1 MPWIIG
7 IILFFAILN
16 WIFEFIS
23 SIGTA
28 GWISIGC
35 LLLLWIISMIW
46 RVERKHRK
54 WLSDIEDAI
63 LSRQDQISGLIVRIV
78 RLLDEIKPFDEMT
91 RGESGKQIKEIDR
104 QLTRMLVELNRFL
117 EDELKQEKNW
127 RFHQSELA
135 ELLKIADQQFEEY
148 SEQFND
154 QHKKFEHIAET
165 ERQVL
170 DNLRIAEQTI
180 VEAEQTFI
188 SLQHE
193 LGSSLPMMQS
203 DFETAREWLAQARE
217 IRYQDPLRAE
227 ELADYASKK
236 SKQLLQDVYD
246 LNTFN
251 EFATQLPERL
261 ERTAQQIKQD
271 MEQYGLHLANHRP
284 TDELHHLRS
293 LLPQLHQYVLEG
305 NSMKARHLWHDL
317 NQRLHTLAELPA
329 RQLELKKQYER
340 QITSIRKQMDRIKQD
355 YHRLYSTWTACT
367 ERYLTIYGKDMAET
381 YVDIESVLSDQIDGL
396 DQARRLSLAEND
408 QEAIQQLKGI
418 TRVLETCEHVLL
430 ETERNI
436 QMLPRLEQQQQLEQL
451 NARYEVAHAL
461 NFSKLKFITRTTL
474 QNNHQRFNY
483 EIKQYIEQGLYDKA
497 QQQLSEFGRDVKQLE
512 QL

>member
-7 IILFFAILN
+7 IILFFAVLN

-23 SIGTA
+23 SIGTT
-28 GWISIGC
+28 GWVSIGC
-35 LLLLWIISMIW
+35 LFVVWIVSMIW

-54 WLSDIEDAI
+54 WLSDIEEAI
-63 LSRQDQISGLIVRIV
+63 LSRQDQISGLIVNIV
-78 RLLDEIKPFDEMT
+78 RLLDEMKPFEEMT
-91 RGESGKQIKEIDR
+91 LGESGKQIKEIDR

-117 EDELKQEKNW
+117 EDELKQTKQW
-127 RFHQSELA
+127 KFHQSELA
-135 ELLKIADQQFEEY
+135 ELLKTADQQVQDY
-148 SEQFND
+148 SEQLND
-154 QHKKFEHIAET
+154 QQKKFEHIAET

-170 DNLRIAEQTI
+170 ENLRIAEQII
-180 VEAEQTFI
+180 VEAEQAFV
-188 SLQHE
+188 SLQNE
-193 LGSSLPMMQS
+193 WGSSLSMMQS

-271 MEQYGLHLANHRP
+271 MEQYSLHLAK
-284 TDELHHLRS
+284 HHPEEEFQHIRS
-293 LLPQLHQYVLEG
+293 LLPQLHHYLLEG
-305 NSMKARHLWHDL
+305 NAMKARHLWHDM
-317 NQRLHTLAELPA
+317 NQRLNTLAELPA
-329 RQLELKKQYER
+329 RQLELRKQYER
-340 QITSIRKQMDRIKQD
+340 HLTSVRKQMERIKQE
-355 YHRLYSTWTACT
+355 YRRLYSKWAECA
-367 ERYLTIYGKDMAET
+367 ERYTAIYGKDIAEA
-381 YVDIESVLSDQIDGL
+381 YVDIESELSGQIDGL

-408 QEAIQQLKGI
+408 QEALQQLKSI
-418 TRVLETCEHVLL
+418 TRVLETCEKVLL
-430 ETERNI
+430 DTEHNI
-436 QMLPRLEQQQQLEQL
+436 QTLPRLEQQQQLEQL
-451 NARYEVAHAL
+451 NARYEAAHAL
-461 NFSKLKFITRTTL
+461 NISKLKFITRTTL

-483 EIKQYIEQGLYDKA
+483 EIKQFIEQGLYDKA
-497 QQQLSEFGRDVKQLE
+497 QQQLWEFGREVKQLE